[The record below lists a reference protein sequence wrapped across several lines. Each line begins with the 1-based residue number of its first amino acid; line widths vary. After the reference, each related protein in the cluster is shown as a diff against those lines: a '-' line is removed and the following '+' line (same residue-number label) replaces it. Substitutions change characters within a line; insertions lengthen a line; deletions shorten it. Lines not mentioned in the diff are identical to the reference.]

1 MRKVIMA
8 GLAVVAIA
16 ALAWAS
22 DAWKKPYQQWDKKDV
37 QKILDD
43 SPWAKT
49 VNVTAKWEG
58 NGSMEPMN
66 RPQQQPQ
73 PTAPQ
78 SSGGGGGGRPGT
90 GGGGGMSGGGGAP
103 GGGMQPGMAGGGGG
117 GGIPVVPFVIRWVSA
132 RTMREAYVRSAELS
146 GTMTESQAKAELA
159 QSPSVYQVLVA
170 GPQMS
175 PFEQSTEGA
184 VKSAAY
190 LQVKKSK
197 QKIEPVKVE
206 FQRSADGS
214 KVQAVIISFPM
225 TAGGQPTIA
234 PDAKGAEFFV
244 EVGQTKIHTSFDFSK
259 MNTAQGRDL

>member
-22 DAWKKPYQQWDKKDV
+22 DPWKKPYQQWDKKDV

-58 NGSMEPMN
+58 NGSMPPMN
-66 RPQQQPQ
+66 RPEQQPQ
-73 PTAPQ
+73 PTAPPP
-78 SSGGGGGGRPGT
+78 SSGSGGGRPGMGGGGGGGA
-90 GGGGGMSGGGGAP
+90 AP
-103 GGGMQPGMAGGGGG
+103 GGGMQPGVGGGGGG
-117 GGIPVVPFVIRWVSA
+117 GGIPVVPFVVRWVSA

-146 GTMTESQAKAELA
+146 GSMTESQATAELG

-170 GPQMS
+170 GPQML

-214 KVQAVIISFPM
+214 KVQAVVISFPK
-225 TAGGQPTIA
+225 TAGGQPTIP

-244 EVGQTKIHTSFDFSK
+244 EVGQAKIHTNFDFSK